1 VRNSILDWLKGDI
14 AARRGKLADDA
25 VTKLA
30 SPVRRLTNRLPQPQ
44 VLRHATRMT
53 VAAVLAFA
61 AAWAF
66 ALPQGYWAVISAVV
80 VMQSSLG
87 GTLGASLDRLMATV
101 AGAMAGAACV
111 FLRGRTP
118 LPEVLVL
125 TLAVGPT
132 ALLAALRPSFR
143 LAPITAVIVLVGASP
158 GAGLLTAFHRV
169 VEITLGCVIG
179 ALTAHLVMPDR
190 ARVAIETGAAGVL
203 DGLGKVV
210 AAHLTGADAAHIDA
224 LNELVRRHLTAVAT
238 AAAEDA
244 RERALSLRTGPPAAP
259 LLRTLRRVRSDVAFL
274 GRAMAFEPRQV
285 EVTTSEALSRH
296 FAEAA
301 AFLCGIGSAPALATL
316 DGVIGTVPPDS
327 VLGFSLVTLRR
338 DLADLDERLAEQ
350 VTGDAV

>member
-1 VRNSILDWLKGDI
+1 VRNLILDWLQVYI
-14 AARRGKLADDA
+14 VTRRGNF
-25 VTKLA
+25 
-30 SPVRRLTNRLPQPQ
+30 VRRLANHLPQPL

-118 LPEVLVL
+118 LPEVVVL
-125 TLAVGPT
+125 ALAVGPT

-169 VEITLGCVIG
+169 IEITLGCVIG

-190 ARVAIETGAAGVL
+190 ARVAIETGAAGAL
-203 DGLGKVV
+203 DGLGKVA
-210 AAHLTGADAAHIDA
+210 AAHLTGADTAHIDA
-224 LNELVRRHLTAVAT
+224 LNELVHRHLTAVAT

-274 GRAMAFEPRQV
+274 GRAIAFEMRGNIAQVRPLASSLAPPARSPPPLLPR
-285 EVTTSEALSRH
+285 
-296 FAEAA
+296 
-301 AFLCGIGSAPALATL
+301 FL
-316 DGVIGTVPPDS
+316 
-327 VLGFSLVTLRR
+327 
-338 DLADLDERLAEQ
+338 
-350 VTGDAV
+350 GDRQ

>member
-1 VRNSILDWLKGDI
+1 VRDLILNWLDGGI
-14 AARRGKLADDA
+14 AARCGKLSGYL

-30 SPVRRLTNRLPQPQ
+30 SSVRWLKHRLPQPQ

-53 VAAVLAFA
+53 VAAILAFA

-66 ALPQGYWAVISAVV
+66 SLPESYWAVISAIV

-101 AGAMAGAACV
+101 AGAIVGAACAT
-111 FLRGRTP
+111 LRGRTP

-143 LAPITAVIVLVGASP
+143 LAPITAVIILVGASP

-179 ALTAHLVMPDR
+179 ALTAHLVLPDR
-190 ARVAIETGAAGVL
+190 ARVVIRTGTAGAL
-203 DGLGKVV
+203 DGLGKLA
-210 AAHLTGADAAHIDA
+210 AAHLTGADIAHIDA
-224 LNELVRRHLTAVAT
+224 LNELVHRHLNAVAT

-244 RERALSLRTGPPAAP
+244 RERALSLRTGPAVAP

-274 GRAMAFEPRQV
+274 GRAMVFEPREV
-285 EVTTSEALSRH
+285 EVTTSETLAQY
-296 FAEAA
+296 FADAA
-301 AFLCGIGSAPALATL
+301 AFLRGLGSAPALAKL
-316 DGVIGTVPPDS
+316 DGVIGTVPPNS

-338 DLADLDERLAEQ
+338 DLADLDDRLTEQ
-350 VTGDAV
+350 VRGGAD